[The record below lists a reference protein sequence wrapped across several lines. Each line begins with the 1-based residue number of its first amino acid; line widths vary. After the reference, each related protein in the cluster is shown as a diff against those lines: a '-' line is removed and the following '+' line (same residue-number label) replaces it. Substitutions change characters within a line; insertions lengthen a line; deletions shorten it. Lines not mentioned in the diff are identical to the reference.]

1 VRRRR
6 IKAVLYMILGI
17 IIFVFLSFILLRN
30 LGLIGIYL
38 IFFLGAI
45 LSSLYWLWM
54 LVDCITKESN
64 EGNTKIAW
72 LLIILFTHLLGALIY
87 YLVRRPQRLKELGR

>member
-1 VRRRR
+1 MRRRR

-54 LVDCITKESN
+54 LVDCITKESI